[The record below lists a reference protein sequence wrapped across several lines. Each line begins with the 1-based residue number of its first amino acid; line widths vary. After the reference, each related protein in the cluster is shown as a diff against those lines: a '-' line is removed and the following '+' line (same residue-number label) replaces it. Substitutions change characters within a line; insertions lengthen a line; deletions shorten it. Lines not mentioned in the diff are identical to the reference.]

1 MHLPTV
7 CSTHH
12 THHHLFSPTGT
23 DSSNSS
29 KDSSPAVS
37 PVFSRCRSTSKLPT
51 DENGIESK
59 EIPKEVLLTVNL
71 FARKQK
77 KGTIDVWW
85 LYDDGGLTLLLPYI
99 LTTRNQWSGCKLRVF
114 SLANKKDQLDR
125 EQRNMAALLSKFR
138 IDYSDVT
145 VIPNVVKPPSHE
157 TRRKFDELIAKFR
170 TGEVT
175 GDNTTAKGHP
185 AYITDSELLALKD
198 KVSGSPS
205 LSLCESLLLNHLSLY
220 LQINRHLRLYELV
233 HQEST
238 DATLVVMTL
247 SMPRKGAVSA
257 PMYLAWQEMIT
268 QNMPP
273 FLLIRGNQTS
283 VLTFYS

>member
-1 MHLPTV
+1 MPLQMVYMRKVITKDAINLTCFTFVREKNKTIYIYFH
-7 CSTHH
+7 S
-12 THHHLFSPTGT
+12 FSGT

-29 KDSSPAVS
+29 KDSSPTVS
-37 PVFSRCRSTSKLPT
+37 PIFSRSLSRSRDTGG
-51 DENGIESK
+51 ENAVESK

-170 TGEVT
+170 TGEAT
-175 GDNTTAKGHP
+175 GDPLKGHP
-185 AYITDSELLALKD
+185 AFITDSELLALKD
-198 KVSGSPS
+198 KV
-205 LSLCESLLLNHLSLY
+205 N
-220 LQINRHLRLYELV
+220 
-233 HQEST
+233 
-238 DATLVVMTL
+238 
-247 SMPRKGAVSA
+247 
-257 PMYLAWQEMIT
+257 
-268 QNMPP
+268 
-273 FLLIRGNQTS
+273 FLP
-283 VLTFYS
+283 